1 VQNQADIGKVKQDIS
16 KMVSMGAPESDID
29 EYIGAHG
36 LTVDAIRDFKLD
48 TPSTFASQQQARGAE
63 LADSA
68 ARGDNPASMMIRG
81 TASGLR
87 GVGDAI
93 GSVTPDFV
101 KFGASKVGEGVG
113 ALVNKSPLGQ
123 GVKTLYQVVEP
134 IATDYLSKRPEMADN
149 LKDSALIASTFIGG
163 NDAIPQAKIGT
174 ELLSSGVENVGKSLI
189 KSADK
194 QASKNAFK
202 TALKDTLELE
212 TPTIATERAVR
223 KTNPKG
229 ILQRTEYN
237 PTPRELEVAKQA
249 ADIGIDKKG
258 TYQAKLNLVKKSIE
272 GEAEKLKSNLEK
284 SGVIFNRG
292 ELKNHLDGIAKQLE
306 SEPLLVGD
314 AGETARRFIE
324 KSKAIYNSQP
334 STPAGLLQAR
344 KDFDSLV
351 EDQLGKAAFGS
362 DGQTA
367 VKVAVKAIRQ
377 GMNDFTAAKAPNIGV
392 KESLKKQSLLYDA
405 MDNLAPKAGK
415 ESSTNIGRGA
425 EKLLG
430 AETLKG
436 KLVRGGAL
444 LTGTTALGAASMFA
458 PVAAG
463 TIGAGLAGYGL
474 KKAVTSPKVK
484 KAIGKTLEAAGKKR
498 EFIPKT
504 GK

>member
-1 VQNQADIGKVKQDIS
+1 MPLS
-16 KMVSMGAPESDID
+16 PEKIAQLD
-29 EYIGAHG
+29 ALHG
-36 LTVDAIRDFKLD
+36 VGQSGSLTPEKIAALDKLHGFD
-48 TPSTFASQQQARGAE
+48 KAESSFTTQQQARGAS

-81 TASGLR
+81 AASGLR
-87 GVGDAI
+87 GAGDAI
-93 GSVTPDFV
+93 SNVTPDFV

-113 ALVNKSPLGQ
+113 ALVNNSPITQNVKS
-123 GVKTLYQVVEP
+123 LYQLAEP
-134 IATDYLSKRPEMADN
+134 VASEYLSKRPEMADN

-163 NDAIPQAKIGT
+163 GSAAPQAKIGS
-174 ELLSSGVENVGKSLI
+174 ELLSSGIESAGKSLI
-189 KSADK
+189 AKGEK
-194 QASKNAFK
+194 QAGENAFK
-202 TALKDTLELE
+202 TALKDTLEIE
-212 TPTIATERAVR
+212 TPKIASERALR
-223 KTNPKG
+223 SSDPKG
-229 ILQRTEYN
+229 LLQKTEYI
-237 PTPRELEVAKQA
+237 PTPRENQVAAQA
-249 ADIGIDKKG
+249 AEIGIDKKG

-272 GEAEKLKSNLEK
+272 SEAEKLKGDLEK

-392 KESLKKQSLLYDA
+392 KESLRKQSLLYDA
-405 MDNLAPKAGK
+405 LDNLAPKAGDAAK
-415 ESSTNIGRGA
+415 TNVGRGFD
-425 EKLLG
+425 KLLKADTTKNKLIKG
-430 AETLKG
+430 AS
-436 KLVRGGAL
+436 L
-444 LTGTTALGAASMFA
+444 LAGTTALGAAATFA
-458 PVAAG
+458 PAAAG
-463 TIGAGLAGYGL
+463 VIGLGAAGYGL
-474 KKAVTSPKVK
+474 KKAATSPVVK
-484 KAIGKTLEAAGKKR
+484 KAVGKTLEAAGKKR